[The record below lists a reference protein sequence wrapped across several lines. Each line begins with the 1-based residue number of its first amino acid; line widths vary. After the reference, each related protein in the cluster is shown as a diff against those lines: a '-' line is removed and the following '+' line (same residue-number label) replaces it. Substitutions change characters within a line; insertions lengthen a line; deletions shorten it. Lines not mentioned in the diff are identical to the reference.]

1 MGLRRR
7 TSKNVQRTSG
17 HVSGVYT
24 QVGLALLIAG
34 LGLVVVALFLLN
46 SVPLTSLGS
55 AAVILSLI
63 AFGLERSTPRLSPR
77 MSLLL
82 MEAGQDNI
90 AALVEEMGSH
100 SKAFYLPS
108 SMTKDRPRAFIAA
121 DAAPD
126 FSSLPTGPAYRTGGQ
141 AGMKALSQ
149 RRLIVHYG
157 SDGHDTGIL
166 VATPGSGIASLL
178 EERPGP
184 TPGELEAALSKVLL
198 GELDAARG
206 VIVQGDTP
214 SLTVRLSGV
223 SAEAPALACQELLGS
238 PLASIVA
245 SVAAEALD
253 RPVVIVREERHGDSV
268 TIELDSL

>member
-1 MGLRRR
+1 M
-7 TSKNVQRTSG
+7 
-17 HVSGVYT
+17 
-24 QVGLALLIAG
+24 GLALLIVG
-34 LGLVVVALFLLN
+34 LGLVVVALFFLN
-46 SVPLTSLGS
+46 SVPLTSLGT

-90 AALVEEMGSH
+90 AALVEEIGSH
-100 SKAFYLPS
+100 TKAFYLPS
-108 SMTKDRPRAFIAA
+108 SMTKDRPRAFIAV
-121 DAAPD
+121 DSVPD
-126 FSSLPTGPAYRTGGQ
+126 FSSA
-141 AGMKALSQ
+141 KAFSQ

-157 SDGHDTGIL
+157 SASHDTGIL
-166 VATPGSGIASLL
+166 VATPGSGIAALL
-178 EERPGP
+178 EGRPGS
-184 TPGELEAALSKVLL
+184 TPEELEAALSKVLL
-198 GELDAARG
+198 GELDVARG
-206 VIVQGDTP
+206 VIVQSDATR
-214 SLTVRLSGV
+214 LIVRLSGV
-223 SAEAPALACQELLGS
+223 SAEAPALACHELLGS

>member
-1 MGLRRR
+1 M
-7 TSKNVQRTSG
+7 SVQHTSG
-17 HVSGVYT
+17 HVSGGYT

-100 SKAFYLPS
+100 TKAFYLPS
-108 SMTKDRPRAFIAA
+108 SMTKDRPRAFVAA

-126 FSSLPTGPAYRTGGQ
+126 FSSLPTGQ
-141 AGMKALSQ
+141 AGVKALSQ

-157 SDGHDTGIL
+157 SAGQNAGIL
-166 VATPGSGIASLL
+166 VATPGSGIAALL
-178 EERPGP
+178 EGRPGP

-198 GELDAARG
+198 GELDVARG
-206 VIVQGDTP
+206 VVVQSNDTR
-214 SLTVRLSGV
+214 LTVRLSSV
-223 SAEAPALACQELLGS
+223 SAETPALACHELLGS

-253 RPVVIVREERHGDSV
+253 RPVVILQEERHGDSV
-268 TIELDSL
+268 TIVLDSL